1 MKYLQLFF
9 LFILVFA
16 ATTGILASRVS
27 EDQARQVALNFF
39 FEKAQPVKHFSYS
52 DLKIAEVIFVN
63 MDDHLVYYVFNFS
76 GGGFIAVSA
85 TDAVVPV
92 LCYSFKG
99 RYKLGVQP
107 ENFAAW
113 MKQYQGQILSVIEN
127 NTPPRD
133 GVPEAWD
140 YYLHT
145 PPYALKP
152 FSGREVLPLL
162 TSNWDQGRFYN
173 ELCPADPAGPSGHC
187 YTGCVATALGQLMNY
202 FRWPDS
208 GTGYYSYYCPP
219 YDTLSVNFSEE
230 TYNWDLMEPSLEHSN
245 LELAKLLYNI
255 GVSVDMVYGPN
266 GSGMYNHKG
275 AYTLKTYF
283 KYSPETQYVFRDSTT
298 MDWDSLIIAHLD
310 QRIPMYYAGWS
321 VPNVNGHAFI
331 CDGYQDTNYY
341 HFNWGWSSSYNG
353 YFYTDN
359 LNPGGSNFN
368 LAQELIVHAF
378 PDTSLYNYP
387 SGCQG
392 DITFTNL
399 FGTIG
404 DGSGPVYP
412 YENGSNCGWL
422 IEPADSVNNI
432 TFNLLNFDLSEG
444 DTLKVYDGNSAND
457 PLLGAFSGFEIPDP
471 VTSSGAEMYVTFTSD
486 DSISREGFLASY
498 ESDIPVYCSGS
509 TVLNAQTDTLSDGSG
524 SYDYHNSSACTWI
537 INPPGASTLTLYFTE
552 FATEADLD
560 LLSIYDLQTQQLI
573 AQLSGTYPNGV
584 PDPVTSPSG
593 KMFIAFST
601 NYTTTDAG
609 WTAYYETDLVK
620 VPEFQTEKEF
630 FVYPNPAADAV
641 YMRFNDQNSSY
652 KTITLTDLSGK
663 ILIRQDLTGQE
674 NGLVKLNVSSVSKG
688 LYFIILEDGR
698 SANAC
703 RKILIND

>member
-1 MKYLQLFF
+1 MKYLGIIILMF
-9 LFILVFA
+9 LFY
-16 ATTGILASRVS
+16 TGTGSLASNVP

-52 DLKIAEVIFVN
+52 DLKIAEVIPVSL
-63 MDDHLVYYVFNFS
+63 DDQMVYYVFNFA
-76 GGGFIAVSA
+76 GGGFIAVSS
-85 TDAVVPV
+85 TDAVMPV
-92 LCYSFKG
+92 LCYSFEG
-99 RYKLGVQP
+99 RYETGDQP

-113 MKQYQGQILSVIEN
+113 MKQYQGQILSAIEN
-127 NTPPRD
+127 NISPRD

-140 YYLHT
+140 YYLNT
-145 PPYALKP
+145 PSYALKP
-152 FSGREVLPLL
+152 FSGREILPLL
-162 TSNWDQGRFYN
+162 TSNWDQGKFYN

-208 GTGYYSYYCPP
+208 GTGSYTYYCPP
-219 YDTLSVNFSEE
+219 YDTLSVNFSEQ

-245 LELAKLLYNI
+245 LELAKLLYNV

-275 AYTLKTYF
+275 AYTLRTYF

-310 QRIPMYYAGWS
+310 QRIPMYYAGWD
-321 VPNVNGHAFI
+321 VPNISGHAFI

-378 PDTSLYNYP
+378 PDTSLYTYP
-387 SGCQG
+387 GGCQG
-392 DITFTNL
+392 DVTFTNL

-422 IEPADSVNNI
+422 IAPDDSVNNI
-432 TFNLLNFDLSEG
+432 TLNLLNFDLADG
-444 DTLKVYDGNSAND
+444 DTLRVYDGESTTA
-457 PLLGAFSGFEIPDP
+457 PLLAAFSGIEIPDP
-471 VTSSGAEMYVTFTSD
+471 VTSSGDVMYVSFTSD
-486 DSISREGFLASY
+486 ESIVQEGFLASF
-498 ESDIPVYCSGS
+498 ESEIPVYCSGS

-524 SYDYHNSSACTWI
+524 SYEYHNSSACTWI

-552 FATEADLD
+552 FATEADLV
-560 LLSIYDLQTQQLI
+560 LLKIYDLQTQQVL

-620 VPEFQTEKEF
+620 VPEFQADNEF

-641 YMRFNDQNSSY
+641 YIRFNDWN
-652 KTITLTDLSGK
+652 ITNGNIVVKDLSGK
-663 ILIRQDLTGQE
+663 VLINMALSPAAS
-674 NGLVKLNVSSVSKG
+674 NPVKLDLITLADGMYLIS
-688 LYFIILEDGR
+688 LEE
-698 SANAC
+698 NNKIKVC
-703 RKILIND
+703 RKIIKN